1 MNAKAILAAAA
12 LLIAAGSTFAAD
24 TNEAAFDQAFRN
36 TGTSTLTR
44 EQVIAETIAARKAGL
59 LDINEAYRTSPTRPP
74 SRNGASEANNW
85 PPSRTRPNCALIRA
99 TPTPRTGAA
108 IPRGARSLLRINHSV
123 KFPHRAAHL
132 EVCSFP

>member
-24 TNEAAFDQAFRN
+24 TNEAAVDQAFRSN

-59 LDINEAYRTSPTRPP
+59 LDINDAYQDI
-74 SRNGASEANNW
+74 AYQ
-85 PPSRTRPNCALIRA
+85 A
-99 TPTPRTGAA
+99 TQQKQAQVKAQQLAA
-108 IPRGARSLLRINHSV
+108 KQNKDQAAR
-123 KFPHRAAHL
+123 
-132 EVCSFP
+132 